1 MENQNI
7 DQSDRRILAA
17 LQDDGRISNAALAK
31 LVGLSPAACF
41 ERVRRLRQQGL
52 IRGFTALLDPQ
63 KLDRGLLVFVEIVL
77 DRTTPDVF
85 DQFARAV
92 RDMPEVLECHMVA
105 GGFDYLIKVRVRDM
119 EAYRQ
124 FLGASLTSLRSEEH
138 TSELQSL
145 MRISYAVFCLITKR
159 NQTYNIII

>member
-1 MENQNI
+1 MDIPNI
-7 DQSDRRILAA
+7 DESDRRILAA

-31 LVGLSPAACF
+31 LVALSPAACF

-124 FLGASLTSLRSEEH
+124 FLGASLTSLPGVRETH
-138 TSELQSL
+138 T
-145 MRISYAVFCLITKR
+145 YAVMEEVKHSMRLPL
-159 NQTYNIII
+159 